1 MEQTT
6 ELKQFNLAE
15 KTAKVKILTAQ
26 TAENIIEIGKTLLE
40 VKANLSYGEFQNWL
54 ENEINYS
61 KSTAYN
67 FMKVAKEF
75 PNFQQVGNLGM
86 RKLLALTGIEAECR
100 EKVIANN
107 DLDNM
112 TVKEVEEVVEDEKML
127 EKVNKFMER
136 MSYKIPPYKKNL
148 NNEIYDGLLDEEKE
162 ILENGVVEC
171 YKASEWARNEMY
183 EALKEVQKILN
194 NDKLFAKWVIELEV
208 IDEFEELIGGLLD
221 KAVAEAEKTKANK
234 GVER

>member
-1 MEQTT
+1 MEESK

-75 PNFQQVGNLGM
+75 PDFHLVGNLGM
-86 RKLLALTGIEAECR
+86 KKLLALTGIEAESR
-100 EKVIANN
+100 EKIINNN

-112 TVKEVEEVVEDEKML
+112 TVKEVENVVEDEKML

-171 YKASEWARNEMY
+171 YKASEWARSEMY
-183 EALKEVQKILN
+183 ESLKEVQKILN

-221 KAVAEAEKTKANK
+221 KAVAEENKANK
-234 GVER
+234 GVEA

>member
-1 MEQTT
+1 MDNSK
-6 ELKQFNLAE
+6 ELQQFNLAE
-15 KTAKVKILTAQ
+15 KTAKVKILTGQ
-26 TAENIIEIGKTLLE
+26 TVQSIVEIGRTMLE
-40 VKANLSYGEFQNWL
+40 VKENIPYGEFQNWL
-54 ENEINYS
+54 ENEVNYS

-75 PNFQQVGNLGM
+75 PDFHAVGNLGM
-86 RKLLALTGIEAECR
+86 KKLLALTGIEAESR
-100 EKVIANN
+100 EKIINNN

-112 TVKEVEEVVEDEKML
+112 TVKEVENVVEDEKML

-171 YKASEWARNEMY
+171 YKASEWARSEMY
-183 EALKEVQKILN
+183 ESLKEVQKILN

-221 KAVAEAEKTKANK
+221 KAVAEENKANK
-234 GVER
+234 GVEA

>member
-1 MEQTT
+1 MEQIT
-6 ELKQFNLAE
+6 ELKQFDLAE

-40 VKANLSYGEFQNWL
+40 VKENIPYGEFQNWL
-54 ENEINYS
+54 ENEVNYS

-75 PNFQQVGNLGM
+75 PDFQLVGNLGM
-86 RKLLALTGIEAECR
+86 KKLLALTGIEAENR
-100 EKVIANN
+100 EKIINNN

-112 TVKEVEEVVEDEKML
+112 TVKEVENVVADEKML

-136 MSYKIPPYKKNL
+136 MSYKIPQYKKNL

-183 EALKEVQKILN
+183 ESLKEVQKILN

-221 KAVAEAEKTKANK
+221 KAIAEETKTNK
-234 GVER
+234 GVEQ